1 MEHSP
6 SIDNVN
12 IPQQHSCHNEQA
24 DQHDRTSFSCFKTTY
39 QDIESSHLATGRVSH
54 HDPNGRL
61 ELHNNRD
68 SNVTDDDQRH
78 VDANITPA
86 TGRRATNF
94 DDGAKRSF
102 RWISVAIVSICLIG
116 SLLYPMED
124 KIRRRAQPRSS
135 LDYGVYRFRKVMQRY
150 LGNNAGNNYY
160 NGNNQNDDNNG
171 NQQNVNDDVANADD
185 LYLNAGYYNN
195 QTNGTYYEEPY
206 YAPKEG
212 EYFESF
218 SIHIQCFD
226 L

>member
-1 MEHSP
+1 
-6 SIDNVN
+6 
-12 IPQQHSCHNEQA
+12 
-24 DQHDRTSFSCFKTTY
+24 
-39 QDIESSHLATGRVSH
+39 
-54 HDPNGRL
+54 
-61 ELHNNRD
+61 
-68 SNVTDDDQRH
+68 
-78 VDANITPA
+78 
-86 TGRRATNF
+86 
-94 DDGAKRSF
+94 
-102 RWISVAIVSICLIG
+102 
-116 SLLYPMED
+116 
-124 KIRRRAQPRSS
+124 
-135 LDYGVYRFRKVMQRY
+135 MQRY